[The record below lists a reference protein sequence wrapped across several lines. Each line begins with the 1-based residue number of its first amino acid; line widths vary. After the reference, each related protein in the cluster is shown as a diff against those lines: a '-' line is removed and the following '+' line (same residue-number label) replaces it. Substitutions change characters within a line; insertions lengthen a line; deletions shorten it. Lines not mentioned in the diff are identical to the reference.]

1 MGQLTGRLRVLSD
14 EEMERIHRGALSIL
28 AKVGMWIDCE
38 EALTSLAALGCQ
50 VHQETKRVRF
60 PENVVQECVERM
72 RRQYASRTEPVEMP
86 YRYAKVAFTSQ
97 PLGIRKDFTVS
108 AGGFPPFI
116 YDLEGVRRR
125 ATLDDV
131 RDSLRL
137 ADALEEIDFVGLPC
151 SAQETPHQLRPVLM
165 TAELVKHT
173 SKLGGV
179 EAWTVDDVDAIYE
192 MAVVVR
198 GSEEELHRRPVLV
211 GYSEA
216 RSPLCLD
223 RNMAQMFIAYIK
235 KGLPQTLDTMP
246 VAGTTAPATIAG
258 TLALGFAESLA
269 GLVLAYGIDPEACVR
284 VDVTPALADMR
295 TGLSPMAGPDRLV
308 MLVGAAQMLS
318 EYYGCL
324 GGVHGGKTDACLPG
338 EQAGMEK
345 AASLLLPVLAGAPAV
360 GTVGQLENLL
370 TFSPLQLVID
380 AEIARFIRRTVEG
393 FQVTE
398 ETLAL
403 DVISEVG
410 PGGIF
415 IDHPHTATVFR
426 REFFL
431 SDLLERSNWEGFS
444 QQELRGVEERARQKA
459 RRLLAEHHPD
469 PLSSDQK
476 REIDRIVKHFTERLR
491 G

>member
-14 EEMERIHRGALSIL
+14 EEMERIHRGALHIL
-28 AKVGMWIDCE
+28 QKVGMWIDCG

-50 VHQETKRVRF
+50 VHQETRRVWF
-60 PENVVQECVERM
+60 PENVVQDCVERM

-86 YRYAKVAFTSQ
+86 HRYGKVAFTSQ
-97 PLGIRKDFTVS
+97 PLGIRQDFTVS

-125 ATLDDV
+125 ATLQDV

-137 ADALEEIDFVGLPC
+137 ADALDEIDFLGLPC
-151 SAQETPHQLRPVLM
+151 SAQEIPHQLRPVLM

-173 SKLGGV
+173 DKLGGI
-179 EAWTVDDVDAIYE
+179 EAWTVDGVDAIYE

-198 GSEEELHRRPVLV
+198 GSEEELRRRPVLV

-223 RNMAQMFIAYIK
+223 RNMAEMFIAYIK

-258 TLALGFAESLA
+258 TLVLGFAESLA
-269 GLVLAYGIDPEACVR
+269 GLVLAYSIDPEACVR
-284 VDVTPALADMR
+284 VDVTPTLADMR
-295 TGLSPMAGPDRLV
+295 TGLSPMAGPDRLI

-324 GGVHGGKTDACLPG
+324 GGLHGGKTDACVPG

-345 AASLLLPVLAGAPAV
+345 ALSLLLPVLAGAPAV

-380 AEIARFIRRTVEG
+380 AEIARSLRRVVAG
-393 FQVTE
+393 FDVTE
-398 ETLAL
+398 EALAL
-403 DVISEVG
+403 DVIAEVG
-410 PGGIF
+410 PGGSF

-431 SDLLERSNWEGFS
+431 SNLLERSNWEGFF
-444 QQELRGVEERARQKA
+444 QQELRGLEERARERA
-459 RRLLAEHHPD
+459 REVLRTHHPD
-469 PLSSDQK
+469 PLSAEQK
-476 REIDRIVKHFTERLR
+476 HEIDRIVRQFTGHLQR
-491 G
+491 

>member
-1 MGQLTGRLRVLSD
+1 MGELEGRLRVLGAP
-14 EEMERIHRGALSIL
+14 EMERIHGAALRIL
-28 AKVGMWIDCE
+28 ERVGMWIDCE
-38 EALTSLAALGCQ
+38 EALSSLAELGCR
-50 VHQETKRVRF
+50 VDLGAKRVWF
-60 PENVVQECVERM
+60 PEHLVQDCLEWM
-72 RRQYASRTEPVEMP
+72 RRRYASRSEPAQMP
-86 YRYAKVAFTSQ
+86 HRYGRVMFTSQ
-97 PLGIRKDFTVS
+97 PLGIRRDFTVS

-125 ATLDDV
+125 ATLADV

-137 ADALEEIDFVGLPC
+137 ADALEEIDLVGLPC
-151 SAQETPHQLRPVLM
+151 SAQEVPHQLRPVTM
-165 TAELVKHT
+165 AAELVKHT
-173 SKLGGV
+173 GKLGGI
-179 EAWTVDDVDAIYE
+179 EAWTTDDVEAIHE
-192 MAVVVR
+192 IALVVR
-198 GSEEELHRRPVLV
+198 GSEEALRRRPVLV
-211 GYSEA
+211 GYCEV

-223 RNMAQMFIAYIK
+223 RNMAEMFIAYVR

-246 VAGTTAPATIAG
+246 TAGTTAPATIAA

-269 GLVLAYGIDPEACVR
+269 GVVLARSIDPEACVR

-295 TGLSPMAGPDRLV
+295 TGLAPMAGPDRLV
-308 MLVGAAQMLS
+308 MLVGVAQMLA

-345 AASLLLPVLAGAPAV
+345 ALSLLLPVLAGAPAV

-380 AEIARFIRRTVEG
+380 AELARLIRRVVAG
-393 FQVTE
+393 FEVSE
-398 ETLAL
+398 ETLPL
-403 DVISEVG
+403 EVIEEVG
-410 PGGIF
+410 PGGTF

-431 SDLLERSNWEGFS
+431 SDLLERANWEGFDR
-444 QQELRGVEERARQKA
+444 QELRGLEERARQKA
-459 RRLLAEHHPD
+459 HHLLREHHPE
-469 PLSSDQK
+469 PLPAAER
-476 REIDRIVKHFTERLR
+476 REIDRIVKHFAERHR